1 MSEEPPSSTDSR
13 GYSYESERLVA
24 EYLHFHYAAPG
35 EILPWGGPFEGVLE
49 YAVRVVDRFGNEPA
63 ERALEIGCA
72 VGRSA
77 FELSRQCEEV
87 VALDYGQAF
96 IDAAEI
102 LRTEGRLPYRFALE
116 GNRSEDFV
124 AHRPAGV
131 HPDRIAFRQ
140 GDAHELPDDLGTF
153 DRVLGANLLCRLH
166 HPRQFLKRLATLVR
180 PGGLLLLNSPFTWME
195 EHADPSEWIGGQ
207 PGEPSSAE
215 ALEDLLDDAF
225 EKIDECTMPF
235 LLRET
240 ARKYQLTFA
249 HSGLW
254 QKR

>member
-1 MSEEPPSSTDSR
+1 VSEEPPSSTDSR

-77 FELSRQCEEV
+77 FELSRHCKEV

>member
-1 MSEEPPSSTDSR
+1 VSEERPSSTDSR

-35 EILPWGGPFEGVLE
+35 EILPWGGPLEGVLE

-77 FELSRQCEEV
+77 FELSRQCKEV
-87 VALDYGQAF
+87 VALDYAQAF

-207 PGEPSSAE
+207 PGGPSSAE
-215 ALEDLLDDAF
+215 ALEDLLDDDF